1 MEKIED
7 KDFLNI
13 EEIRN
18 LIDERFNYTFEGKD
32 ENDHLISRET
42 WHSYITNFFEK
53 LEDEGKDW
61 SGYTDKWVG
70 ARKNRRYPINFV
82 EEIIEFNSELL
93 KKQYNSNRKTM
104 IDKDWVNFNK
114 ALMGWSDT
122 EIPKSVY
129 EKRVIITEYELRK
142 NNSRPQITKDDKE
155 KVKRFFIDAI
165 IDDLIDT
172 KKLETDIE
180 EWTTNG
186 ELIYGYADPLEMIED
201 DKGPIGYKVDRKKY
215 LKDMVIDEIKNS

>member
-1 MEKIED
+1 MEKLKD

-18 LIDERFNYTFEGKD
+18 LIDERFSYTFEGKD
-32 ENDHLISRET
+32 ENDHLISAET

-53 LEDEGKDW
+53 LEDEEKDW
-61 SGYTDKWVG
+61 SVYKAKWLG

-215 LKDMVIDEIKNS
+215 LKDKVINEIKNS